1 MPAVSMLCMREGNFS
16 LGGGSFTSRITTK
29 VRSDE
34 GLSYN
39 QGSRFTYPWGLPG
52 TFSGYVQTKSSTVG
66 YAITLILAELDRIR
80 KEPVSDAEMETAI
93 NYYLESFANNFQSP
107 QTTMM
112 NFADLEMTGKPRD
125 YYKTYRSKI
134 EAVTKARIQEVANKY
149 IHPDKI
155 AILIVGDWAP
165 CNKGGDKWP
174 GPLDKLGK
182 VHRIALIDPMTGQA
196 VK

>member
-1 MPAVSMLCMREGNFS
+1 MNFI

-39 QGSRFTYPWGLPG
+39 QGSRFSTRWGLPG

-66 YAITLILAELDRIR
+66 YAVSLIKAEFDRIR
-80 KEPVSDAEMETAI
+80 KEPVTDAELETAV
-93 NYYLESFANNFQSP
+93 NYYLESFADGFQSAQATM
-107 QTTMM
+107 QT
-112 NFADLEMTGKPRD
+112 FANLEMTGKPTD

-134 EAVTKARIQEVANKY
+134 QAVTKDRIREAAAKY
-149 IHPDKI
+149 IRPDKI
-155 AILIVGDWAP
+155 AVMIVGDWEP

-182 VHRIALIDPMTGQA
+182 VHRIDLIDPMTGET
-196 VK
+196 VKTP